1 MQGLREIKNAAWG
14 IKCCIT
20 NGCKKIGKS
29 ILITCQGNIR
39 DLNLEY
45 KLQNMLSEAELPIKV
60 EEIPSDD
67 DGTTACTPSPPNESS
82 VDVFDEWM
90 ISGKCFSRY
99 IDLGVE
105 TTNRV
110 PTTQDASQVTQCLEN
125 EDLVKF

>member
-1 MQGLREIKNAAWG
+1 
-14 IKCCIT
+14 
-20 NGCKKIGKS
+20 
-29 ILITCQGNIR
+29 
-39 DLNLEY
+39 
-45 KLQNMLSEAELPIKV
+45 MLSEAGLPIKV

>member
-45 KLQNMLSEAELPIKV
+45 KLQNMLSEAGLPIKV

-90 ISGKCFSRY
+90 ISGKGFSRY